1 LGFCA
6 AAHAQIVV
14 VSAASY
20 QAAVSPN
27 SLASLFGSGLSDGAA
42 AAQLDP
48 GGQLP
53 TQLAGVSV
61 LVNGGAAPLLYVSSS
76 QINFLVPA
84 GTDIGT
90 ADVVVQSST
99 LGVNFKGTMQVRNV
113 APGIFSSDGSGQG
126 PGAILNA
133 VTFAGG
139 PFLVET
145 AANPG
150 ADKRTRLAVYATGL
164 RYAGNPS
171 HDPARPNA
179 AIQLQAQDHLG
190 NNYSVEYAG
199 AAPGFFGLD
208 QINLIVP
215 AAADG
220 AGTLSLTIAA
230 EGYVSNTVTFQMNS
244 LPAGSVHLSGLTL
257 SQASATGGKNITGIV
272 SLNALARLNG
282 YTVQLG
288 SSSLSAQVPT
298 IVTVP
303 ANQSTMNFSVH
314 TGTVGTTDAVTIT
327 ASASG
332 FSQSAKITVFPTN
345 GFQLTN
351 ISLSSNSIKGGNNL
365 TSTISLSGNP
375 PIDGATVL
383 LSSDNAAVQVPASIR
398 LSFGQTSAAFNITTA
413 AVTDPQSVTITGTY
427 GESTA
432 KAMLTV
438 KPLLAIALVSPF
450 VTGGNAVAG
459 TITLTDTAPAGGAA
473 VSIES
478 SDPSLA
484 AVSDSVKI
492 AAGQTSASF
501 TVATSSVSVPR
512 TIAISASYGG
522 ISKPVLLAINPA
534 GLPSPVS
541 FNVSPSSVTG
551 GNKLTGTVTIS
562 SIAPSGGVTIDL
574 TADNP
579 LALRLPPFV
588 TIPSGQKSVSIQI
601 PTVSVPTTQVLTI
614 TASLGGVS
622 KTATLTIQ

>member
-1 LGFCA
+1 M
-6 AAHAQIVV
+6 V

>member
-1 LGFCA
+1 M
-6 AAHAQIVV
+6 V

-27 SLASLFGSGLSDGAA
+27 SLASLFGSGLSDGTA

-48 GGQLP
+48 SGQLP

-179 AIQLQAQDHLG
+179 AIQVQAHDHLG